1 MKYKLITSILIL
13 FSFTLSSSFSN
24 DKVAYLDME
33 KVLNLSKVGIS
44 FNNQLTKLH
53 KSNIEY
59 FKKIEIDLK
68 KEEKDILSKK
78 NILEKTELEKKLNTL
93 RDKSNKYRIDRKK
106 KIDSL
111 TKKRIEKTNE
121 ILKKLQPILTDYS
134 KSNSISLILAKKSII
149 IGKIELDITEEIIE
163 VLNSKIQKINLD

>member
-59 FKKIEIDLK
+59 FKKIEIDFK

-78 NILEKTELEKKLNTL
+78 NILEKSELEKKLNTL

>member
-106 KIDSL
+106 K
-111 TKKRIEKTNE
+111 
-121 ILKKLQPILTDYS
+121 
-134 KSNSISLILAKKSII
+134 LIH
-149 IGKIELDITEEIIE
+149 
-163 VLNSKIQKINLD
+163 

>member
-121 ILKKLQPILTDYS
+121 ILKKIQPILTDYS

>member
-134 KSNSISLILAKKSII
+134 KSNSISDGQL
-149 IGKIELDITEEIIE
+149 
-163 VLNSKIQKINLD
+163 